1 MVKHEK
7 MAVLFDFDG
16 VVIDTE
22 GQYSQFWH
30 EIGTE
35 YVGMEDLEVRIK
47 GQTLVHIYEAYFAGK
62 PEVQAAVTE
71 RLIQFERNM
80 RYDYLP
86 GVVDF
91 VNELRSRGVDTAVVT
106 SSNQSK
112 MEAVYAVHPEIKTL
126 FSRILTSE
134 MFAASKPDPDC
145 FLLGMRVFGT
155 QPEHTYVFEDSLNG
169 LRAGMA
175 SGATVIGLATTHS
188 RAEIAPLCHCILDDF
203 NDFSYDKLVSV
214 HK

>member
-1 MVKHEK
+1 MERNGK

-35 YVGMEDLEVRIK
+35 YVGMENLEDCIK
-47 GQTLVHIYEAYFAGK
+47 GQTLVHIYETFFAGK

-71 RLIQFERNM
+71 RLNRFEQHM
-80 RYDYLP
+80 RYDYIP

-106 SSNQSK
+106 SSNQAK
-112 MEAVYAVHPEIKTL
+112 MEAVYGVHPEIKTL
-126 FSRILTSE
+126 FNRILTSE

-145 FLLGMRVFGT
+145 FQLGMRVFGT
-155 QPEHTYVFEDSLNG
+155 TPEHTYVFEDSFNG
-169 LRAGMA
+169 LRAGLA

-188 RAEIAPLCHCILDDF
+188 RAEIAPLCHYILDDF
-203 NDFSYDKLVSV
+203 NDFSYDKLVCV